1 MLRPTTHARHL
12 AVALAVVAVPL
23 FATEAFGAEAAAE
36 GDHGGGHAEPGVVPT
51 TFGQVFV
58 PAIFTLLIF
67 GGLVAVLGKAAW
79 APIVKGLQAR
89 EDKIRGDVEGAEKAR
104 AEAEKARADYQAE
117 MAGAEQRVRD
127 LMAQAQADG
136 QRLATRIKM
145 DAQNDAEEIKERA
158 KAEIEQTRRDAVED
172 VRREAAELATAVAE
186 KILRREIN
194 AQDQQA
200 LVDSS
205 LDELERTRTGGEAV
219 NA

>member
-1 MLRPTTHARHL
+1 MPRLFALRSLLP
-12 AVALAVVAVPL
+12 AVAVYAVP
-23 FATEAFGAEAAAE
+23 AIAFAAE
-36 GDHGGGHAEPGVVPT
+36 SAGGHGASDSGHGQTEVVPT
-51 TFGQVFV
+51 FGQAFV
-58 PAIFTLLIF
+58 PALFTLLIF
-67 GGLVAVLGKAAW
+67 AGLVALLGKFAW
-79 APIVKGLQAR
+79 GPIVDGLQKR
-89 EDKIRGDVEGAEKAR
+89 EDKIRADVEGAERAR
-104 AEAEKARADYQAE
+104 LEAEKARKDYQAE